1 MAIRSK
7 TFRESYREDIRLF
20 QTLWVK
26 CWLGAFIL
34 GLVAVPFV
42 TDPYITY
49 LVNISAI
56 AVLGALGLNI
66 LTGCTGQISLGH
78 AAFMALG
85 SYAAAILA
93 TSVGLPF
100 WAAVPCA
107 GLISAGAGILV
118 GIPCLRLK
126 GLYLA
131 MATMAFGA
139 VVEHL
144 AFYILKESEAFK
156 WVGST
161 Q

>member
-1 MAIRSK
+1 
-7 TFRESYREDIRLF
+7 
-20 QTLWVK
+20 
-26 CWLGAFIL
+26 
-34 GLVAVPFV
+34 
-42 TDPYITY
+42 
-49 LVNISAI
+49 VNISAI

-131 MATMAFGA
+131 MATMAFGG

-144 AFYILKESEAFK
+144 ALHIEG
-156 WVGST
+156 VGGFQVGWIRTIRYRDGALRVLPGVEEKKGGEECRSPT
-161 Q
+161 RGVLQHEPTRP

>member
-1 MAIRSK
+1 VIFS
-7 TFRESYREDIRLF
+7 ENSI
-20 QTLWVK
+20 
-26 CWLGAFIL
+26 
-34 GLVAVPFV
+34 
-42 TDPYITY
+42 ITY

-93 TSVGLPF
+93 TSVGFPF

-131 MATMAFGA
+131 MATMAFGG